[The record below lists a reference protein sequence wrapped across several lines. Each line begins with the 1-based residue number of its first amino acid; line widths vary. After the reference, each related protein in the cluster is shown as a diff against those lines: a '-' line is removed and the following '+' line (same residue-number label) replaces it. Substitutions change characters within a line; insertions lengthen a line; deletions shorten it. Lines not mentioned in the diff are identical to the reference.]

1 MTLSAVAPVSVCEE
15 AVCRC
20 AEPFPERLSF
30 AFQPII
36 DFKTRTIFAQEAL
49 VRGPEGQS
57 AGSILAKVT
66 HDNMHAF
73 DRHCRIQA
81 LKSASRTLARR
92 DEMLS
97 LNTMPKA
104 VYDPATCL
112 RTTLAAAKANGFPIE
127 QIMFEM
133 TEHEAVR
140 DPDHFAMIVR
150 SYKDMGF
157 TTALDDFGSGG
168 AGLTLL
174 AAVMPDIIK
183 LDMALVRNVH
193 ISPVKRTILAGLVEI
208 CDKFGIRI
216 IAEGIEVKAE
226 ARALLDL
233 GITLFQGYY
242 FSKPQL
248 NDAPAA
254 DDINWSIAG

>member
-1 MTLSAVAPVSVCEE
+1 MSVSKPSDVTRDEV
-15 AVCRC
+15 VCRC
-20 AEPFPERLSF
+20 AEPIPERLRF
-30 AFQPII
+30 AFQPIL

-49 VRGPEGQS
+49 VRGAEGQS
-57 AGSILAKVT
+57 AGSVLCKVT
-66 HDNMHAF
+66 ADNMHAF

-81 LKSASRTLARR
+81 LKSASTALSGRPEL
-92 DEMLS
+92 LS
-97 LNTMPKA
+97 LNTMPNA

-112 RTTLAAAKANGFPIE
+112 RTTLAAAKANGFPTNR
-127 QIMFEM
+127 IMFEM
-133 TEHEAVR
+133 TEHEAVN

-157 TTALDDFGSGG
+157 LTALDDFGSGG

-193 ISPVKRTILAGLVEI
+193 ISPVKRTILSALVEI
-208 CDKFGIRI
+208 CERFDIKIV
-216 IAEGIEVKAE
+216 AEGIEIKAE
-226 ARALLDL
+226 ARAMLDL
-233 GITLFQGYY
+233 GIHLFQGYY

-248 NDAPAA
+248 DAAPTIE
-254 DDINWSIAG
+254 DINWSIAN

>member
-1 MTLSAVAPVSVCEE
+1 MSTSTATPLCEE
-15 AVCRC
+15 AICRC

-36 DFKTRTIFAQEAL
+36 DFKSRTIFAQEAL
-49 VRGPEGQS
+49 VRGPEGES
-57 AGSILAKVT
+57 AGSVLSKVT
-66 HDNMHAF
+66 TENMHAF

-92 DEMLS
+92 GELLS
-97 LNTMPKA
+97 LNTRPNA

-112 RTTLAAAKANGFPIE
+112 RTTLAAATANGFPID

-133 TEHEAVR
+133 TEHEAVT

-174 AAVMPDIIK
+174 ASVMPDIIK

-193 ISPVKRTILAGLVEI
+193 ISPVKRTILSALVEI
-208 CDKFGIRI
+208 CDRFGIRI

-242 FSKPQL
+242 FSRPQL
-248 NDAPAA
+248 NDAPTA
-254 DDINWSIAG
+254 DDINWSLAG

>member
-1 MTLSAVAPVSVCEE
+1 MTAVKTTAPVCEE

-20 AEPFPERLSF
+20 AEPIPESLRF
-30 AFQPII
+30 AFQPIL
-36 DFKTRTIFAQEAL
+36 DFKTRSIFAQEAL
-49 VRGPEGQS
+49 VRGAEGQS
-57 AGSILAKVT
+57 AGSVLSKVT
-66 HDNMHAF
+66 ADNMHAF

-81 LKSASRTLARR
+81 LKSASTALSGRAEL
-92 DEMLS
+92 LS
-97 LNTMPKA
+97 LNTMPNA

-112 RTTLAAAKANGFPIE
+112 RTTLAAAKANGFPVNR
-127 QIMFEM
+127 IMFEM
-133 TEHEAVR
+133 TEHEAVK

-157 TTALDDFGSGG
+157 LTALDDFGSGG

-193 ISPVKRTILAGLVEI
+193 ISPVKRTILSAMADI
-208 CDKFGIRI
+208 CDRFDIKI

-233 GITLFQGYY
+233 GIHLFQGYY

-248 NDAPAA
+248 DEAPAM
-254 DDINWSIAG
+254 DDINWSLAN

>member
-1 MTLSAVAPVSVCEE
+1 MATSVVVPDCEE

-20 AEPFPERLSF
+20 AEPIPERLSF

-36 DFKTRTIFAQEAL
+36 DFKSRTIFAQEAL

-57 AGSILAKVT
+57 AGSVLSKVNAE
-66 HDNMHAF
+66 NMHAF

-92 DEMLS
+92 DELLS
-97 LNTMPKA
+97 LNTMPNA

-112 RTTLAAAKANGFPIE
+112 RTTLAAAKANGFPIN

-133 TEHEAVR
+133 TEHEAVNE
-140 DPDHFAMIVR
+140 PDHFAMIVR

-174 AAVMPDIIK
+174 ASVMPDIIK

-193 ISPVKRTILAGLVEI
+193 ISPVKRTILSALVEI
-208 CDKFGIRI
+208 CDRFGIRI

-242 FSKPQL
+242 FSRPQL
-248 NDAPAA
+248 NDAPTA
-254 DDINWSIAG
+254 DDINWSLAG

>member
-1 MTLSAVAPVSVCEE
+1 MTVPEPSTAVCED

-20 AEPFPERLSF
+20 AEPIPERLRF

-49 VRGPEGQS
+49 VRGAEGQS
-57 AGSILAKVT
+57 AGSVLSKVT
-66 HDNMHAF
+66 ADNMHAF

-81 LKSASRTLARR
+81 IKSASAALSDRP
-92 DEMLS
+92 EFLS
-97 LNTMPKA
+97 LNTMPNA

-112 RTTLAAAKANGFPIE
+112 RTTLAAAAANSFPTHR
-127 QIMFEM
+127 IMFEM
-133 TEHEAVR
+133 TEHEAVT

-157 TTALDDFGSGG
+157 LTALDDFGSGG

-183 LDMALVRNVH
+183 LDMGLVRNVH
-193 ISPVKRTILAGLVEI
+193 ISPVKRTILSAMVEI
-208 CDKFGIRI
+208 CDRFDIKI

-226 ARALLDL
+226 ARALFDL
-233 GITLFQGYY
+233 GIHLFQGYY

-248 NDAPAA
+248 DEAPAIS
-254 DDINWSIAG
+254 DINWSIAR